1 MNLSELAAEYWH
13 IGVVALVL
21 VCLSLDFLVR
31 FFIRSFKLRRD
42 LDDAIEAL
50 QAIRGEKNGE
60 LVELSAVETK
70 AMKSEAL
77 SNPWTEYAKTLHK
90 QLGDEDELG
99 QQRIR
104 CWRSTALAETF
115 FTDQAI
121 VDSRLKTDFFK
132 HLPGVL
138 TGLGI
143 IGTFLG
149 LIKGLVHFD
158 VSVDPAAAQAQLQ
171 GLVSSVGLTC
181 PLQTGPAGV

>member
-1 MNLSELAAEYWH
+1 MRLRVYFT
-13 IGVVALVL
+13 GG
-21 VCLSLDFLVR
+21 
-31 FFIRSFKLRRD
+31 LRRFDIGARCGTIAAASRD
-42 LDDAIEAL
+42 LESGQDIVP
-50 QAIRGEKNGE
+50 KN
-60 LVELSAVETK
+60 LDRDLASRCHRPA
-70 AMKSEAL
+70 
-77 SNPWTEYAKTLHK
+77 
-90 QLGDEDELG
+90 
-99 QQRIR
+99 RIR

-158 VSVDPAAAQAQLQ
+158 VSVDPAAAQA
-171 GLVSSVGLTC
+171 SVW
-181 PLQTGPAGV
+181 